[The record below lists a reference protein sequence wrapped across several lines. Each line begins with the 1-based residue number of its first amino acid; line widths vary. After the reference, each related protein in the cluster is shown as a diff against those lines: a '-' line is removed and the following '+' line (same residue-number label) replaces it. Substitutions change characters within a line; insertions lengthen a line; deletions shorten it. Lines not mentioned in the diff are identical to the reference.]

1 MRVPGTDRISV
12 PMRTTLFSI
21 FVLLFFPCESRASI
35 KSWDAEVAFVNFSP
49 SQKEKVHAAIAL
61 IREIVTSD
69 EFRERV
75 LNHTVNGKTTF
86 VDNRGL
92 SNEEIYKKI
101 AEGAEIM
108 GETSKNGTMDVEL
121 ELFHSPTKTIG
132 YTYPDTNR
140 IWMNTKYFDSYTVI
154 KVADNLMHEWM
165 HKLGFDHDKTYSV
178 ARNYSVPYAI
188 GYLVEELAQK
198 KASTR

>member
-1 MRVPGTDRISV
+1 
-12 PMRTTLFSI
+12 MRTTLFFL
-21 FVLLFFPCESRASI
+21 FVFLFLSCESHAAIQR
-35 KSWDAEVAFVNFSP
+35 WDAEVSYVNFADH
-49 SQKEKVHAAIAL
+49 QKEKVRSAVAL
-61 IREIVTSD
+61 IKKVITSE

-75 LNHTVNGKTTF
+75 LNHTVAGKKTF
-86 VDNRGL
+86 IDNLGM

-108 GETSKNGTMDVEL
+108 GDTSKNATMNVEL

-140 IWMNTKYFDSYTVI
+140 IWINTKYFDTYTVI

-165 HKLGFDHDKTYSV
+165 HKLGFDHAKTYSV
-178 ARNYSVPYAI
+178 SRNYSVPYAI
-188 GYLVEELAQK
+188 GYLVEELAFKWKNEQ
-198 KASTR
+198 